1 MESKQAVVG
10 AEIRIKDFLASNLL
24 VQLSCFLVMCPVLLS
39 LCLLYHSA
47 WFYKY
52 HKCEEDMFPF
62 FLSPAWWLD
71 SSPGRG
77 ERKVWMQR
85 EDSDT

>member
-62 FLSPAWWLD
+62 FFVPSLVVRFVPWERRKEGLD
-71 SSPGRG
+71 AEGRF
-77 ERKVWMQR
+77 RY
-85 EDSDT
+85 